1 MMLDKETMEK
11 LLPYEQDLKY
21 AVRSNFVNMRMSDF
35 EKVAEIYNGIYTP
48 LRKGQMSC
56 GSCRLQALRKIGEDY
71 LKTKEFDEEL
81 AKKKA
86 MKEKEEAESAD
97 TPKTPSKKK
106 AGRPKKIELDKE

>member
-1 MMLDKETMEK
+1 MLDKETMEK
-11 LLPYEQDLKY
+11 LLPYEKDLKY

-71 LKTKEFDEEL
+71 LKTKEFSEEL

-86 MKEKEEAESAD
+86 MKEKEKEEVENTAPQ
-97 TPKTPSKKK
+97 TPKKK